1 MDDLPEES
9 NKPDEQVTFPTQ
21 LSPTA
26 QKRLDSILYLLE
38 PCASRKEY
46 GERLRSEADKLGVSE
61 RTLHRYKRS
70 WHEKGLSGLAD
81 DTRADRGKSRIH
93 PDLQD
98 LAKKLFK
105 GRNRNGRRLN
115 RKDIYKHVRQKAID
129 LGLKPPAQS
138 TIYSFLKPLYE
149 VEENK
154 KSIRTPGWQGEKLI
168 LSTKDGGE
176 LKPEESNQVW
186 QIDHTPADILL
197 VDKKGN
203 LLGCPW
209 LTTVVDSYSRCIVG
223 FHLGFDAPSSKVVT
237 LALRQAI
244 LPKRYPTSYQL
255 KAEWGTFGLP
265 KHIYTDNGKDFRS
278 DHAQQVAGQLG
289 FTWHYRSRP
298 SEGGI
303 VERIF
308 RTLNDQVW
316 SKLEG
321 YKGSNVQERPEGAE
335 RYAILTL
342 EEVQKGLV
350 RYIAHQYNQTI
361 DDRTG
366 QNRYQRWEAGLLH
379 SPMLPSERELDIC
392 LMKQATR
399 KVQRG
404 GHISFEDIVY
414 KGENLAGYAGQKMA
428 LRYDPDNLG
437 VIYIYRIEHNKEEFL
452 ARGFPLLEGFEN
464 RSLKEW
470 QIIKKAMKRSNIV
483 KTSDNI
489 STFFEKQDDTPKSS
503 LRQRRKLAQRENKKL
518 LTDSV
523 EDVKISIAE
532 LEEIEPNKPKENL
545 LLGLQISYQDDLF
558 E

>member
-1 MDDLPEES
+1 MDTLSEETP
-9 NKPDEQVTFPTQ
+9 NLDEQVVFPVE

-26 QKRLDSILYLLE
+26 QKRLDAIMRLLE

-46 GERLRSEADKLGVSE
+46 GDRLRTEAAELGVSE
-61 RTLHRYKRS
+61 RTLHRYKRQ
-70 WHEKGLSGLAD
+70 WYEKGLIGLAD
-81 DTRADRGKSRIH
+81 DTRADKGKSRIH
-93 PDLQD
+93 PELQNC
-98 LAKKLFK
+98 ATKLFK
-105 GRNRNGRRLN
+105 NRNRNGKRLN
-115 RKDIYKHVRQKAID
+115 RKDVYKHVRQKAID

-138 TIYSFLKPLYE
+138 TIYDLLKPLYE
-149 VEENK
+149 AEENK
-154 KSIRTPGWQGEKLI
+154 KSIRTPGWQGETLI
-168 LSTKDGGE
+168 LSIKDGGE
-176 LKPEESNQVW
+176 LKPEASNQVW

-197 VDKKGN
+197 VDQEGN

-244 LPKRYPTSYQL
+244 LPKRYSASYDL
-255 KAEWGTFGLP
+255 KAEWGTYGLP

-303 VERIF
+303 VERFF

-321 YKGSNVQERPEGAE
+321 YKGSNVQERPKGAE
-335 RYAILTL
+335 QYAVFTL

-350 RYIAHQYNQTI
+350 RYIIHQYNQSI
-361 DDRTG
+361 DDRTR

-379 SPMLPSERELDIC
+379 SPTLPSERELDVC
-392 LMKQATR
+392 LLKQATR

-414 KGENLAGYAGQKMA
+414 KGEYLAGYAGQKMA

-452 ARGFPLLEGFEN
+452 ARGFPLLEGFER

-470 QIIKKAMKRSNIV
+470 QAIKKAMKLSNTV
-483 KTSDNI
+483 VTSTNI
-489 STFFEKQDDTPKSS
+489 SEFFEKQDDKPKKT
-503 LRQRRKLAQRENKKL
+503 LRQRRKVA
-518 LTDSV
+518 
-523 EDVKISIAE
+523 
-532 LEEIEPNKPKENL
+532 
-545 LLGLQISYQDDLF
+545 
-558 E
+558 